1 MCRCQLLNILQFPIY
16 GKSSNLQ
23 LLMDQVQRCYRS
35 LSKFLKGPFWGRH
48 FSPFSRTIFCPLCL
62 PDPSIC
68 LPTTQRFTAWV
79 TRQKKVLPNYTAPRE
94 LKEWCLI
101 NRLTPHTS
109 KSEAMLISG
118 RNPPVNIPPIFVENS
133 TIEWVSTSRLLG
145 ITGNEKLTWTP
156 HMLELK
162 KSFAKKLGLLKKSRF
177 LPRSV
182 RQDLYFKVIL
192 PSVTHGLK
200 LWGSYCNSDLF
211 QSLERPHSRLRDLF
225 FICPKTWHLLKSNKG
240 TNGRPSLFIV
250 NLLFLSVFI
259 KLYFISSPQAK
270 A

>member
-1 MCRCQLLNILQFPIY
+1 MCSCQLLCILQFPID

-23 LLMDQVQRCYRS
+23 LLVDQVQRCYRS

-62 PDPSIC
+62 PDPSIW

-145 ITGNEKLTWTP
+145 ITGNEKLIWTP

-177 LPRSV
+177 LSRSF
-182 RQDLYFKVIL
+182 RQDLYFRVIL
-192 PSVTHGLK
+192 PSVVYGLK
-200 LWGSYCNSDLF
+200 LWGSCCNSDLF
-211 QSLERPHSRLRDLF
+211 QSLERLYCRAARLIFNLPKDMASAEVLQRDQWPTLSIYCKSAI
-225 FICPKTWHLLKSNKG
+225 FICFHKA
-240 TNGRPSLFIV
+240 LFHIV
-250 NLLFLSVFI
+250 TSG
-259 KLYFISSPQAK
+259 
-270 A
+270 

>member
-145 ITGNEKLTWTP
+145 ITGNEKLIWTP

-177 LPRSV
+177 LSRSF
-182 RQDLYFKVIL
+182 RQDLYFRVIL
-192 PSVTHGLK
+192 PSVVYGLK
-200 LWGSYCNSDLF
+200 LWGSCCNSDLF
-211 QSLERPHSRLRDLF
+211 QSLERLYCRAARLIFNVPKDMASAEVLQRDQWPTLSIYCKSAI
-225 FICPKTWHLLKSNKG
+225 FICFHKA
-240 TNGRPSLFIV
+240 LFHIV
-250 NLLFLSVFI
+250 TSG
-259 KLYFISSPQAK
+259 
-270 A
+270 

>member
-1 MCRCQLLNILQFPIY
+1 MCSCQLLCILQFPIY

-48 FSPFSRTIFCPLCL
+48 FSPFSWTIFCPLCL

-79 TRQKKVLPNYTAPRE
+79 TRQKKALPKYTALRE

-118 RNPPVNIPPIFVENS
+118 RNPPVNIPPILSETLQLNGYRNHDYWEWPSMRNWPGLSICWNS
-133 TIEWVSTSRLLG
+133 K
-145 ITGNEKLTWTP
+145 N
-156 HMLELK
+156 
-162 KSFAKKLGLLKKSRF
+162 
-177 LPRSV
+177 
-182 RQDLYFKVIL
+182 
-192 PSVTHGLK
+192 
-200 LWGSYCNSDLF
+200 
-211 QSLERPHSRLRDLF
+211 
-225 FICPKTWHLLKSNKG
+225 HLLKN
-240 TNGRPSLFIV
+240 
-250 NLLFLSVFI
+250 
-259 KLYFISSPQAK
+259 
-270 A
+270 

>member
-16 GKSSNLQ
+16 GKSSNSQ

-48 FSPFSRTIFCPLCL
+48 FSPFSRTIFPPLCL

-109 KSEAMLISG
+109 KSEAMLISE

-145 ITGNEKLTWTP
+145 ITGNEKLIWTP

-177 LPRSV
+177 LSRSF
-182 RQDLYFKVIL
+182 RQDLYFRVIL
-192 PSVTHGLK
+192 PSVVYGLK
-200 LWGSYCNSDLF
+200 LWGSCCNSDLF
-211 QSLERPHSRLRDLF
+211 QSLERLYCRAARLIFNLPKDMASAEVLQQDQWPTLSIYCKSAI
-225 FICPKTWHLLKSNKG
+225 FICFHKA
-240 TNGRPSLFIV
+240 LFHIV
-250 NLLFLSVFI
+250 TSG
-259 KLYFISSPQAK
+259 
-270 A
+270 

>member
-1 MCRCQLLNILQFPIY
+1 MCRCQLLSILQFPIY
-16 GKSSNLQ
+16 RKSSNLQ
-23 LLMDQVQRCYRS
+23 FLMDQVQRCYRS
-35 LSKFLKGPFWGRH
+35 LSKFLKDPFWGRH

-79 TRQKKVLPNYTAPRE
+79 TRQKKVLPKYTAPRE
-94 LKEWCLI
+94 LKEWYLI

-162 KSFAKKLGLLKKSRF
+162 KSFAKKLGLLKK
-177 LPRSV
+177 
-182 RQDLYFKVIL
+182 
-192 PSVTHGLK
+192 
-200 LWGSYCNSDLF
+200 
-211 QSLERPHSRLRDLF
+211 
-225 FICPKTWHLLKSNKG
+225 
-240 TNGRPSLFIV
+240 
-250 NLLFLSVFI
+250 
-259 KLYFISSPQAK
+259 
-270 A
+270 

>member
-1 MCRCQLLNILQFPIY
+1 MCSCQLLCILQFPIY
-16 GKSSNLQ
+16 GKNSNLQ

-68 LPTTQRFTAWV
+68 LPTTKRFNAWV
-79 TRQKKVLPNYTAPRE
+79 TRQKKVLPKYTALRE
-94 LKEWCLI
+94 LKERRLI
-101 NRLTPHTS
+101 NRLTPHSS
-109 KSEAMLISG
+109 KSEAMLISE

-156 HMLELK
+156 KMLELK
-162 KSFAKKLGLLKKSRF
+162 KSFAKKLGLLKKWRF

-192 PSVTHGLK
+192 PLVTHGLK
-200 LWGSYCNSDLF
+200 LWGSCCNSDLF
-211 QSLERPHSRLRDLF
+211 QSLERLHSRLRDLF
-225 FICPKTWHLLKSNKG
+225 FICQRHGIGWSPTTGPMADHLY
-240 TNGRPSLFIV
+240 
-250 NLLFLSVFI
+250 LL
-259 KLYFISSPQAK
+259 
-270 A
+270 

>member
-62 PDPSIC
+62 PDPSIW

-145 ITGNEKLTWTP
+145 ITGNEKLIWTP

-177 LPRSV
+177 LSRSF
-182 RQDLYFKVIL
+182 RQDLYFRVIL
-192 PSVTHGLK
+192 PSVVYGLK
-200 LWGSYCNSDLF
+200 LWGSCCNSDLF
-211 QSLERPHSRLRDLF
+211 QSLERLYCRAARLIFNLPKDMASAEVLQRDQWPTLSIYCKSAI
-225 FICPKTWHLLKSNKG
+225 FICFHKA
-240 TNGRPSLFIV
+240 LFHIV
-250 NLLFLSVFI
+250 TSG
-259 KLYFISSPQAK
+259 
-270 A
+270 